1 MCIRMKDIFPC
12 EQWKYLHQARL
23 LSAWFKGISQRVRG
37 RQIGKGMEHG
47 SQRDQDLN
55 FGSL

>member
-1 MCIRMKDIFPC
+1 MKDIFPC